1 MQYSFDKNLLGFCE
15 DKNIK
20 SLPLY
25 IFSDLNNF
33 NSTDLV
39 NVEQKRFLK
48 SAFNLEKDNF
58 GFFSYKNGLLAGAIS
73 IIKASREPKKSIID
87 QAAKLSKKLPNKKW
101 AINFVST
108 FEKIDKYNFFLGWG
122 LSFYNFSIEGKK
134 ENLTKSRTL
143 C

>member
-15 DKNIK
+15 DKNIN

-58 GFFSYKNGLLAGAIS
+58 GFFLY
-73 IIKASREPKKSIID
+73 
-87 QAAKLSKKLPNKKW
+87 
-101 AINFVST
+101 
-108 FEKIDKYNFFLGWG
+108 
-122 LSFYNFSIEGKK
+122 
-134 ENLTKSRTL
+134 
-143 C
+143 